1 MKRSKRYVNSI
12 ADIDI
17 TKQYDVEEGITKVK
31 ELATAKFDE
40 TIDIAVR
47 LGVDPR
53 HAEQV
58 VRGTV
63 SLPHGTG
70 KSQRVIVICDE
81 SKEAEAK
88 KAGAEHV
95 GLSELVKKI
104 QGGWMEFDVVVA
116 TPNVMGEVGK
126 LGRVLGPRGLMPNPK
141 SGTVTMNVGQ
151 AVTEIKAGKIDFRVD
166 KTGIIH
172 SFIGKSS
179 FSAEALIDNVKVFVA
194 TLVRLKPAAA
204 KGRYIIS
211 ITVSPAMGPGIKLV
225 ANAAAYQE

>member
-141 SGTVTMNVGQ
+141 TGTVTMDVAK
-151 AVTEIKAGKIDFRVD
+151 AVKDVKGGKIDFKVD

-172 SFIGKSS
+172 ASIGKAS
-179 FSAEALIDNVKVFVA
+179 FDADKIAENANELIQTIIK
-194 TLVRLKPAAA
+194 LKPATV
-204 KGRYIIS
+204 KGAYIKS
-211 ITVSPAMGPGIKLV
+211 IFLSSTMSPSVAVDIKAV
-225 ANAAAYQE
+225 NAG